1 MFGFGTDQRL
11 TGRVASLPV
20 RTIADAMGR
29 RDESLQVTSGRVES
43 GIFSRE
49 PVASPLRPGA
59 GTGSASRK
67 HCHISNGAFTMA
79 ITAAANDMFVRQA
92 SNSLKCGESGIDIPK
107 GHTGPV
113 LMSDTGRTVWWTGR
127 VAIGLRY
134 EAPRHGEAHGQ
145 SALWIQNVLLR
156 CA

>member
-1 MFGFGTDQRL
+1 
-11 TGRVASLPV
+11 
-20 RTIADAMGR
+20 
-29 RDESLQVTSGRVES
+29 
-43 GIFSRE
+43 
-49 PVASPLRPGA
+49 
-59 GTGSASRK
+59 
-67 HCHISNGAFTMA
+67 MA

-113 LMSDTGRTVWWTGR
+113 LLSDTGRTVWWTGR

-156 CA
+156 RA